1 VTAAEPKFP
10 MTRIG
15 DLEVSR
21 LLCGTNSFFGYSHL
35 SAARSTWLR
44 RYFTLE
50 RIVEV
55 MHAMAEEGINATVSM
70 QREPLMPLALER
82 LEKLGHKM
90 HWIATPGGAT
100 LDELKEGI
108 REAADVGAAVCMPHT
123 SYTDSHLNIAEQT
136 IAGAEEISALIREL
150 GMIPG
155 WSTHRPEVIT
165 VSDAAGYDMETY
177 VQPFNPVGFLCA
189 VETDWM
195 QRVINNTPKTVI
207 AIKPLAAG
215 RINPP
220 TGLGFAYQHLDPRHT
235 VCIGCMSPEEAQEDI
250 ALARAF
256 IAAETPDVPLQTTRS
271 KKTLE
276 SDT

>member
-1 VTAAEPKFP
+1 VTAPEPKFP

-82 LEKLGHKM
+82 LEKLGYKM

-108 REAADVGAAVCMPHT
+108 RESADVGAAVCMPHT
-123 SYTDSHLNIAEQT
+123 SYTDSHLNIAEQI
-136 IAGAEEISALIREL
+136 IAGAEEIAALIREL

-165 VSDAAGYDMETY
+165 VSDAAGYDMEAY
-177 VQPFNPVGFLCA
+177 IQPFNPIGFLCA

-207 AIKPLAAG
+207 VIKPLAAG
-215 RINPP
+215 RILPP
-220 TGLGFAYQHLDPRHT
+220 TGLGFAYQHLNPRHT

-256 IAAETPDVPLQTTRS
+256 IAAEIPNITLQATRS
-271 KKTLE
+271 KKTLAP
-276 SDT
+276 

>member
-1 VTAAEPKFP
+1 VSTTEHKFP
-10 MTRIG
+10 MTKIG
-15 DLEVSR
+15 ELEVSR
-21 LLCGTNSFFGYSHL
+21 LMCGTNSFFGYSHI
-35 SAARSTWLR
+35 SKARSTWLR

-70 QREPLMPLALER
+70 QREPMMPLALER
-82 LEKLGHKM
+82 LEKLGYKM

-100 LDELKEGI
+100 LEELKEGI
-108 REAADVGAAVCMPHT
+108 RESADVGAAVCMPHT
-123 SYTDSHLNIAEQT
+123 SYTDSHLNVAETKIDGAEQ
-136 IAGAEEISALIREL
+136 ISELIREL

-165 VSDAAGYDMETY
+165 VTDAAGYDMETY
-177 VQPFNPVGFLCA
+177 IQPFNSIGFLCA

-195 QRVINNTPKTVI
+195 QRVINGTPKTVI
-207 AIKPLAAG
+207 VIKPLAAG

-220 TGLGFAYQHLDPRHT
+220 TALGFVYQHLDPRHT
-235 VCIGCMSPEEAQEDI
+235 VCIGCMSPEEAKEDI

-256 IAAETPDVPLQTTRS
+256 ITGQSPHVELQKTRS

-276 SDT
+276 